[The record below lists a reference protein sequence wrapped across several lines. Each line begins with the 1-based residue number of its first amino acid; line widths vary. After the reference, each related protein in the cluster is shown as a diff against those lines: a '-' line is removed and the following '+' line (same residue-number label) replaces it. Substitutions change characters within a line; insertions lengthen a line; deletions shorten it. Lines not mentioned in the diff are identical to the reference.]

1 MEVSH
6 ATQPVLLTGLILPI
20 FGHGRGVLYILAQL
34 ASLVRLMELHVR
46 KEINTSK
53 QLLEVLEEFIIFFV
67 VKCSGMVERSLK
79 CKFTYYYSV
88 RIKNL
93 YTSTKYTIRKGL
105 FLT

>member
-6 ATQPVLLTGLILPI
+6 ATQPVLLILPI
-20 FGHGRGVLYILAQL
+20 FGHGQGVYSGSIGFTCPPNGVAF
-34 ASLVRLMELHVR
+34 

-79 CKFTYYYSV
+79 CKFTYCYSV
-88 RIKNL
+88 RI
-93 YTSTKYTIRKGL
+93 
-105 FLT
+105 